1 MFNKIKIQFPNFKIT
16 PIGIETTTETIF
28 YYQIWKVQVKN
39 INLNNPQIILFWKM
53 EEIILEYSKLDIYEE
68 HLNYILESI
77 AED

>member
-1 MFNKIKIQFPNFKIT
+1 MLNTIKIQFPDFKIT
-16 PIGIETTTETIF
+16 PIGVETTTETIF

-53 EEIILEYSKLDIYEE
+53 EEIILEYSKHDIYEE

>member
-1 MFNKIKIQFPNFKIT
+1 MLSTIKIQFPDFKIT
-16 PIGIETTTETIF
+16 PIGVETTTETIY

-53 EEIILEYSKLDIYEE
+53 EEVILEYSQYDMFEE

>member
-1 MFNKIKIQFPNFKIT
+1 MLNTIKIQFPNFKIT
-16 PIGIETTTETIF
+16 PIGVKTTTETIF

-53 EEIILEYSKLDIYEE
+53 EEIILEYSKHDNYEE

>member
-16 PIGIETTTETIF
+16 PIGVETTTETIF

>member
-1 MFNKIKIQFPNFKIT
+1 MLSTIKIQFPNFKIT
-16 PIGIETTTETIF
+16 PIGVETTTETIY

-39 INLNNPQIILFWKM
+39 INSNNPQIILFWKM
-53 EEIILEYSKLDIYEE
+53 EEVILEYSQHDIYEE